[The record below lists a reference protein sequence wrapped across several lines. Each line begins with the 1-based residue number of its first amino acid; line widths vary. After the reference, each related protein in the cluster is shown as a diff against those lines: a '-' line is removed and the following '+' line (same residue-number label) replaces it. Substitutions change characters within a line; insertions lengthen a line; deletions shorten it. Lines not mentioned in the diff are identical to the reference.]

1 MQLWV
6 WAHMYQ
12 WLSLSHSQHTQVK
25 MTRGWSHTK
34 LKHKYTPKYPLAAAS
49 SKVEMCW
56 GSRPVSSAVFFTVS
70 RDCCSCT
77 FPFNLTFVLPATNN
91 TSFQSQLSSSLK
103 ESKST
108 CYLLDLTCISWTTD
122 TCWIWLTSAGPLIH
136 VRQLQPVRS
145 NLHQLDNWYIADN

>member
-1 MQLWV
+1 MSLSPHSFILLFLFSHLESEHHPCIILKKCDWL
-6 WAHMYQ
+6 WAHTYQ

-56 GSRPVSSAVFFTVS
+56 GSRPVCSAVFFTVS

-108 CYLLDLTCISWTTD
+108 CYF
-122 TCWIWLTSAGPLIH
+122 
-136 VRQLQPVRS
+136 VRS
-145 NLHQLDNWYIADN
+145 NLYQLDKWYMLDLA